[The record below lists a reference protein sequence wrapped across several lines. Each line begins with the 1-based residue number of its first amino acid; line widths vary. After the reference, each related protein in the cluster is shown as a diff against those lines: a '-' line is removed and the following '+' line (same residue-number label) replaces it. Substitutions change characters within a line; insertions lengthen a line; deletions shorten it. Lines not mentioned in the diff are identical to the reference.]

1 MAELASGS
9 DLPISQHAATPTL
22 RPDLGPEALD
32 RDGVED
38 PTGKRRNP
46 RHRRRVPGWLRRLT
60 GPIVLLT
67 IWELLTGLHAVSPYE
82 LSSPG
87 TVVSTAYHLWQQGQ
101 LQSNLL
107 ASLSRVLWGLLLG
120 TSTGLVLAIIAG
132 FFRFGED
139 LVDSSMNMLRM
150 VPAIALL
157 PLIIIWIGIGEQAK
171 IFLIALGSVFPI
183 YMNTFSAIRGV
194 DQKLIEAGRAFG
206 LGRIGL
212 IRRVLIPGALPGFLV
227 GLRWAIGGS
236 WLLLFFAE
244 TVNANSGIGY
254 LINSGEALNEINIV
268 IMGVAIY
275 GILGLFGDI
284 LVRLLERSLL
294 SWRRGFE
301 GS

>member
-1 MAELASGS
+1 MTESLTYV
-9 DLPISQHAATPTL
+9 AAQSPPT
-22 RPDLGPEALD
+22 RGAALTSSLERTRALQ
-32 RDGVED
+32 RDEVED
-38 PTGKRRNP
+38 PTGKRRTVK
-46 RHRRRVPGWLRRLT
+46 RRRVPAWLRRLT
-60 GPIVLLT
+60 GPIVLLAA
-67 IWELLTGLHAVSPYE
+67 WQLLTGLHVVSPFE

-87 TVVSTAYHLWQQGQ
+87 VVVSTAYHLWQNGT

-107 ASLSRVLWGLLLG
+107 ASIYRVLWGLLFG
-120 TSTGLVLAIIAG
+120 VSTGLVLAVIAG

-150 VPAIALL
+150 IPVIALL
-157 PLIIIWIGIGEQAK
+157 PLIIIWIGIGEEAK
-171 IFLIALGSVFPI
+171 VFLVALGSVFPV

-206 LGRIGL
+206 LGRLGL

-254 LINSGEALNEINIV
+254 LINSGEALSETNII

-275 GILGLFGDI
+275 GILGLVGDT
-284 LVRLLERSLL
+284 LVRVLERTLL

-301 GS
+301 GT